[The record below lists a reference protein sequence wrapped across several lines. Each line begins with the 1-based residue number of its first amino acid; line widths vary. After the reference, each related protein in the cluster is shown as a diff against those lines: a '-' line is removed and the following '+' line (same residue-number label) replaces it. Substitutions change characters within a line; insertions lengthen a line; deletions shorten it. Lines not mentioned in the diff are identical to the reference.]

1 MGLDQRHQALRVGLS
16 AILCALVFRLFSM
29 GIPEK
34 VVSWLTQPDTA
45 AFLTYL
51 ETGRNVR
58 FSPSLEAF
66 SPDFV
71 ESPPASAPEP
81 TQAPLPSFSDPEA
94 VEIYN
99 ASTKQPDIAALLT
112 KPLTWQLRGEEPT
125 VLILHTH
132 TTESYTKAGEDYRE
146 TASWR
151 TLEEDYN
158 MLSVGQLVVQV
169 LAEYGIPAVQDR
181 SLHDY
186 PSYNGSYTD
195 ARKSIREY
203 LEEYPS
209 IALVLDLHRDAS
221 EGPGGQL
228 RTAASVE
235 GQTAAQLMLVLGT
248 NHEDYEENLSL
259 ALKLHAQLELQCP
272 GITRPLQLRAARFNQ
287 DLSPG
292 ALLVEVGAAGNTH
305 AEALLAARELA
316 KAVAALAEGT
326 Q

>member
-81 TQAPLPSFSDPEA
+81 TQAPLPSFSDPES

-99 ASTKQPDIAALLT
+99 ASAKQPDMAALLA

-132 TTESYTKAGEDYRE
+132 TTESYTKTGQDYRE

-151 TLEEDYN
+151 TLAEDYN

-169 LAEYGIPAVQDR
+169 LAEYGIPAIQDR
-181 SLHDY
+181 SLHD
-186 PSYNGSYTD
+186 
-195 ARKSIREY
+195 
-203 LEEYPS
+203 
-209 IALVLDLHRDAS
+209 
-221 EGPGGQL
+221 
-228 RTAASVE
+228 
-235 GQTAAQLMLVLGT
+235 
-248 NHEDYEENLSL
+248 
-259 ALKLHAQLELQCP
+259 
-272 GITRPLQLRAARFNQ
+272 
-287 DLSPG
+287 
-292 ALLVEVGAAGNTH
+292 
-305 AEALLAARELA
+305 
-316 KAVAALAEGT
+316 
-326 Q
+326 

>member
-81 TQAPLPSFSDPEA
+81 TQAPLPSFSDPES

-99 ASTKQPDIAALLT
+99 ASAKQPDMAALLA

-132 TTESYTKAGEDYRE
+132 TTESYTKTGQDYRE
-146 TASWR
+146 TASCR
-151 TLEEDYN
+151 TLAEDYN
-158 MLSVGQLVVQV
+158 MLSVGQLVVEV
-169 LAEYGIPAVQDR
+169 LAEYGITALQYR
-181 SLHDY
+181 SFHDY

-203 LEEYPS
+203 LEDYPS

-221 EGPGGQL
+221 EGAGGQL
-228 RTAASVE
+228 RTVASVE

-259 ALKLHAQLELQCP
+259 ALKLHAQLESQCP

-316 KAVAALAEGT
+316 KAIAALAEGT

>member
-81 TQAPLPSFSDPEA
+81 TQAPLPSFSDPES

-99 ASTKQPDIAALLT
+99 ASAKQPDMAALLA

-132 TTESYTKAGEDYRE
+132 TTESYTKTGQDYRE

-151 TLEEDYN
+151 TLAEDYN
-158 MLSVGQLVVQV
+158 MLSVGQLVVEV
-169 LAEYGIPAVQDR
+169 LAEYGIPAIQDR

-221 EGPGGQL
+221 EGSGGQL

-259 ALKLHAQLELQCP
+259 ALKLHAQLESQCP